1 MSSAD
6 SSLPS
11 ERITLKEESPDT
23 WWESYVAALEE
34 SGLSATS
41 RHVIDVDAEFVLRK
55 GILRAGPPGDSW
67 PPSRTRSGMVMGAVQ
82 SGKTASMLAVIAKAL
97 DAGVDA
103 IVVLAGTRTALW
115 QQTLSRLVSQLDNHE
130 TAPWTRR
137 VLVPSR
143 TFAEAEAPTADLAD
157 LYSIPRVQARRAIK
171 YHKPLLCV
179 VMKNVHH
186 LERMATTLHKHVY
199 PTAAQ
204 RSKPFHLLVIDDE
217 ADDSSVLDAVAETRA
232 AVPATETKQVPRR
245 IADLWERR
253 QDPGQTVHA
262 NIFATYVAYTATPQ
276 ANFLQDP
283 DNPLAP
289 RDFAMSLR
297 TPGVKGSLEPRA
309 STYADPAGLKA
320 WYTGG
325 QIFYDT
331 LSSVPLCRPPSSG
344 EEGLAD
350 ALRSFFVA
358 SAVRLWRERSKMGP
372 ATAAAHVFATRAEAK
387 ENVSSV
393 ASMLIHPSSATEDH
407 FELAARV
414 LAWIDSLDIAE
425 ARQRVERGER
435 RLSPSAMQ
443 ERISEEAPLWR
454 EWLAEFVRSS
464 HRVYL
469 DLSLPSQPEVP
480 SLDQW
485 DEIEQLIV
493 DEIVPET
500 RIAVINSDDLADDK
514 PDFGFREQDGGW
526 RAPRNHSTI
535 FVSGNVMAR
544 GLTLEGL
551 TTTLFTRHADAP
563 LADTQMQMQRWFGY
577 RGQII
582 DLCRVFVEP
591 AQLALFRAYHE
602 ADEALR
608 REIMTLMDE
617 PGGVS
622 KAVTVVQGR
631 SFAATGKIARVG
643 RRDIWAG
650 PLTFLR
656 KLNSPAEDVGNQQVV
671 AHLFAEGADVVV
683 DSRGERPMGLLL
695 RRDLTLEETADF
707 LDQLTLPLTA
717 RDDPELDERRWASL
731 QRHLDLPPSDP
742 LSPLYRGSQH
752 GSVPSA
758 TSAIAAYLRTWGACL
773 SRQAPG
779 FVTTAP
785 PGGPWSLLDLD
796 VIQRLQPRFRVAMR
810 FGRGSLLSD
819 GPFHEAGLTVAT
831 MDRQLA
837 EDGSLKSSW
846 GSRGAASLGDGPAR
860 GDASSSGYPGDEYF
874 DYHARGE
881 RSPLAVGSSV
891 AARPPGEPGLVLIHP
906 IAHPDGG
913 ASLALGLSVPLGGP
927 DQGAALVGRS
937 DDG

>member
-1 MSSAD
+1 MSPAE

-11 ERITLKEESPDT
+11 ERITLKEEHTDT
-23 WWESYVAALEE
+23 WWESYAAALDE
-34 SGLSATS
+34 SGLSTTS
-41 RHVIDVDAEFVLRK
+41 RRVIDVDAEFVLQK
-55 GILRAGPPGDSW
+55 GVLGAGPPGDSW
-67 PPSRTRSGMVMGAVQ
+67 PPSRARSGMVMGAVQ

-103 IVVLAGTRTALW
+103 VIVLAGTRTALW
-115 QQTLSRLVSQLDNHE
+115 QQTLSRLVSQLDSHE
-130 TAPWTRR
+130 VAPWTRR

-143 TFAEAEAPTADLAD
+143 TFAEAEAPMADLAS
-157 LYSIPRVQARRAIK
+157 LYSITRAQANRAVK
-171 YHKPLLCV
+171 SGTPLLGV

-199 PTAAQ
+199 PAAAQ
-204 RSKPFHLLVIDDE
+204 RAKPFHLLVIDDE

-232 AVPATETKQVPRR
+232 AVPAADTKQVPRR

-253 QDPGQTVHA
+253 QDPGQTVHR

-297 TPGVKGSLEPRA
+297 TPGAQGSHEPRA
-309 STYADPAGLKA
+309 STYADPAGLEA

-325 QIFYDT
+325 EIFYDT
-331 LSSVPLCRPPSSG
+331 LSSVPLCRPPRLG
-344 EEGLAD
+344 EEGLGD

-372 ATAAAHVFATRAEAK
+372 VSAAAQVFATRAEAK
-387 ENVSSV
+387 ERVSSV

-407 FELAARV
+407 FDVAARV
-414 LAWIDSLDIAE
+414 LAWIDSIDVAE
-425 ARQRVERGER
+425 ARQRLERGER
-435 RLSPSAMQ
+435 RLSARALQ
-443 ERISEEAPLWR
+443 ERIREEGPTWRDWLSEYI
-454 EWLAEFVRSS
+454 RSS
-464 HRVYL
+464 RRVYL

-485 DEIEQLIV
+485 DEVERLIV
-493 DEIVPET
+493 EEIVPET

-514 PDFGFREQDGGW
+514 PDFGIREQDGGW

-551 TTTLFTRHADAP
+551 TTTLFTRHSDAP

-577 RGQII
+577 RGRII
-582 DLCRVFVEP
+582 DLCRVFLAP
-591 AQLALFRAYHE
+591 AQLSLFRAYHE
-602 ADEALR
+602 ADEAIR
-608 REIMTLMDE
+608 REILTLMDE

-631 SFAATGKIARVG
+631 SFAATGKIANVG
-643 RRDIWAG
+643 RRDIWPG

-656 KLNSPAEDVGNQQVV
+656 KLNSPADDVGNQQVV
-671 AHLFAEGADVVV
+671 ADLFADDSDVVV

-695 RRDLTLEETADF
+695 RRDLTLEETAEL
-707 LDQLTLPLTA
+707 LDQLTLPLAA
-717 RDDPELDERRWASL
+717 RDDPEHDERRWASL
-731 QRHLDLPPSDP
+731 GRHLDLLPSDP
-742 LSPLYRGSQH
+742 LSPLYRGTQN
-752 GSVPSA
+752 GAVPSA
-758 TSAIAAYLRTWGACL
+758 TSAIAAYLRTWAACL
-773 SRQAPG
+773 SRQASG
-779 FVTTAP
+779 LVTTAP
-785 PGGPWSLLDLD
+785 PGGPWSLLDLG
-796 VIQRLQPRFRVAMR
+796 VMQRLQPRFRVAMR
-810 FGRGSLLSD
+810 FGRGPSLSD
-819 GPFHEAGLTVAT
+819 GPLREAGLTVMT
-831 MDRQLA
+831 MDREPA

-846 GSRGAASLGDGPAR
+846 GSRGAASLSDRRAPAN
-860 GDASSSGYPGDEYF
+860 APSIGYPGDEYF
-874 DYHARGE
+874 DYYARGE
-881 RSPLAVGSSV
+881 QAPLTVGSSV
-891 AARPPGEPGLVLIHP
+891 SARPPGEPGLVLIHP

-913 ASLALGLSVPLGGP
+913 TSLTLGLSLPLGGP
-927 DQGAALVGRS
+927 DQGSARVGEE
-937 DDG
+937 